1 MSLYLFLPLLSSLNQ
16 PLLPSFPSL
25 PSPSSP
31 LLLSLRPLSPPPFP
45 SPPVPPPHF
54 PADGAIRPPTRGP
67 CSTAFQTLTISTQAD
82 FNLRTTYSNTTTVV
96 LYLAGNVT
104 LNSSLFFTSN
114 FSCSIIRALPS
125 LSYMPWLW
133 YTRIDAPAVRV
144 LGATNVQFI
153 GIGIGF
159 PFQYTSAGMVA
170 CGGLPEFPSRWTCPV
185 LHLYRAWAVTFANG
199 RIHGRT
205 DVYRSGATEF
215 SYMKLWHDYYDRDL
229 VFHSWSVI
237 RFAMC
242 GDPVNLIR
250 SLNRVTNCEIR
261 GSWTPVLMYAGT
273 VGTIIANNFIT
284 DFQFGGV
291 QCGQGDGNVADCML
305 NTIQDNIITAESA
318 IYPVPNGDGSG
329 IYYDLHWYNP
339 GNLDTCNYVIAG
351 THCYYLDFAT
361 SGLTIDGAVCIR
373 NHDGVKINTGHG
385 NKIQSVIVVKP
396 TWQSGIMSCQ
406 NWCDNNC
413 HSWAGRGLGYKWYT
427 TFISRFETPGW
438 RKNWPFLSNLCN
450 RTEWAPGIP
459 CNPSPPVEA
468 AKNWTGYCSQHL
480 GYNNGKQLSASANV
494 TANCSGVPGLN
505 HVEMIVIN
513 GTGGRWNPYYIN
525 CDALP
530 SVRPTNNIT
539 TTTTNYPWGFFD
551 FDNVT
556 GEDFGV
562 SNLSSRMYQL
572 YPHFMTC
579 SRRRAGIQ
587 RQMRA
592 LSAAASTIQS
602 SFGVNPASWWH
613 DVYASIPYN
622 KEISSRIV
630 SEKLLKR
637 ISTNRPRQ
645 NPGQKEKKTGNGGMG
660 FQMPTIPVGG
670 GGGGG
675 KGGGW
680 SVSNWWK
687 RRKTL
692 ERGAGYADADDVEG
706 EEESIEQEELYE
718 EFDSPN
724 KDETRHEHFNVLEY
738 DPYAGGD
745 DRLGGDAFDH
755 LWI

>member
-133 YTRIDAPAVRV
+133 YTRINAPAVRV

-539 TTTTNYPWGFFD
+539 TTTTNYPWG
-551 FDNVT
+551 
-556 GEDFGV
+556 
-562 SNLSSRMYQL
+562 
-572 YPHFMTC
+572 
-579 SRRRAGIQ
+579 
-587 RQMRA
+587 
-592 LSAAASTIQS
+592 
-602 SFGVNPASWWH
+602 
-613 DVYASIPYN
+613 
-622 KEISSRIV
+622 
-630 SEKLLKR
+630 
-637 ISTNRPRQ
+637 
-645 NPGQKEKKTGNGGMG
+645 QKEKKTGNGGMG

-680 SVSNWWK
+680 SGSNWWK

-706 EEESIEQEELYE
+706 EEESIEQELYE